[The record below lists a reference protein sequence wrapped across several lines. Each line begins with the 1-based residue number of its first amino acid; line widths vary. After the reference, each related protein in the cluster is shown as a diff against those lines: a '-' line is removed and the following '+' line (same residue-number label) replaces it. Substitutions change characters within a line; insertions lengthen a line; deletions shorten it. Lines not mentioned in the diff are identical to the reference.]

1 MYVLFEQIERLEKV
15 QDHLCTLN
23 SLCSVLGLD
32 FKQIVSNIQ
41 PSLGDTEGPK
51 SVTNDTIQQLA
62 AATQNLRE
70 VKLQRM
76 QKVKCRNECD
86 FFFNKDFCA
95 ASSH

>member
-1 MYVLFEQIERLEKV
+1 MLFEQIERLKKV
-15 QDHLCTLN
+15 QDHLYTLK

-32 FKQIVSNIQ
+32 FKQIVSDIH

-62 AATQNLRE
+62 AAIQNLRE

-76 QKVKCRNECD
+76 QKVQCVNNAIFSLMK
-86 FFFNKDFCA
+86 
-95 ASSH
+95 SL